1 MTHARKII
9 LVSESGDTRNRDQLL
24 RELFDD
30 RIELFCAVGKDAHDW
45 EDAMSWIVVMAKVDE
60 GIDHDMLRSM
70 HTDETIE
77 DVMEF
82 AKQIEVPSQRDEIEI
97 IRV

>member
-9 LVSESGDTRNRDQLL
+9 LVSESGDIRNRDQLL

-70 HTDETIE
+70 HVDESAE
-77 DVMEF
+77 DVVEF
-82 AKQIEVPSQRDEIEI
+82 AKQIEVPSKLDEIEI

>member
-1 MTHARKII
+1 MGHAKKVI
-9 LVSESGDTRNRDQLL
+9 LVSESGDIQNRDQLL

-45 EDAMSWIVVMAKVDE
+45 EDAMSWIVTMAEVDE
-60 GIDHDMLRSM
+60 GIHHDMLRSM
-70 HTDETIE
+70 HVDESV
-77 DVMEF
+77 DDAVEF
-82 AKQIEVPSQRDEIEI
+82 AKQIEVPSKLDEIEI